1 MISYK
6 NVSLKEMFDMLIKEI
21 MEDVSDT
28 FNRETY
34 NKFYWKNGDGELH
47 EIVEV
52 DLMRGRFITED
63 GDFSQYEWEYKE
75 SSIYLKVEDD

>member
-1 MISYK
+1 MG
-6 NVSLKEMFDMLIKEI
+6 VLIKEI

-34 NKFYWKNGDGELH
+34 NKFYWKNGDEELH

-63 GDFSQYEWEYKE
+63 GDFSQYEWEHKE
-75 SSIYLKVEDD
+75 SRIYLKVEDD